1 MGPQGQYRLQ
11 LAMLA
16 AVIGFVLWL
25 LAPVLTPFVLAA
37 LLAYIADPLA
47 DRLQRHM
54 SRTLAVTVVFVLS
67 SLALL
72 LLLALLVPLLEH
84 QAARAVAAMPAA
96 LAWFRATA
104 APWLAQ
110 HLHLPPESFDPQHV
124 INLLQQHWQ
133 QAGGVAATLLGH
145 VTRSGLALLEWATN
159 LVLVP
164 VVFFYLLRDWDALVA
179 RVRELLPRH
188 IEPTFTRLARE
199 SDAVLGAFFKGQLLV
214 MLGLGIYY
222 ALGLSL
228 VARLG
233 LGPMIGLLAGLV
245 SFVPYLGFI
254 TGLIAALIA
263 VLAQY
268 GGDWLH
274 ILLVLGV
281 FAVGQVLEGY
291 VLVPRLI
298 GNRIG
303 LHPVAVIFAVL
314 AGAQLFGFFGIL
326 MALPVAA
333 VAVVLLNYAHE
344 RYVASA
350 LYTRA
355 DEAALHADGK
365 PVPQQAG
372 VPQARVPVTGK
383 SQAGAHEP
391 D

>member
-1 MGPQGQYRLQ
+1 MGPEALYRLQ
-11 LAMLA
+11 LALLV
-16 AVIGFVLWL
+16 AVIGYVLWL

-37 LLAYIADPLA
+37 LLAYIADPLV

-54 SRTLAVTVVFVLS
+54 SRTLAVTLVFVVFSVAVLIL
-67 SLALL
+67 LALL
-72 LLLALLVPLLEH
+72 LPLLEH
-84 QAARAVAAMPAA
+84 QAARAVAALPAA
-96 LAWFRATA
+96 LAWFRGIAT
-104 APWLAQ
+104 PWLSQ
-110 HLHLPPESFDPQHV
+110 HLHLPAETFDPQHV

-133 QAGGVAATLLGH
+133 QAGGIAAVLLGH

-164 VVFFYLLRDWDALVA
+164 VVFFYLLRDWDVLVE
-179 RVRELLPRH
+179 RVCELLPRH
-188 IEPTFTRLARE
+188 VEPTLTRLARE

-228 VARLG
+228 VAQLG
-233 LGPMIGLLAGLV
+233 LGPLIGVLAGLV

-274 ILLVLGV
+274 IVLVLGV
-281 FAVGQVLEGY
+281 FAVGQVLESY
-291 VLVPRLI
+291 VLVPRLV

-333 VAVVLLNYAHE
+333 VAMVLLNYAHE

-350 LYTRA
+350 LYTREEEATPRA
-355 DEAALHADGK
+355 DSKSALEVGAPTAD
-365 PVPQQAG
+365 
-372 VPQARVPVTGK
+372 K
-383 SQAGAHEP
+383 SEVDVHEP